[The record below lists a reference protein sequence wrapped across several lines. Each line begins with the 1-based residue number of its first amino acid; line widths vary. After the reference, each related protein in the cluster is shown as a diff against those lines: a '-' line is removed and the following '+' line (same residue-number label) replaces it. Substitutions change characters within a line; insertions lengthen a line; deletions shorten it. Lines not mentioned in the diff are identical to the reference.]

1 MRIMVVDKLASFR
14 KKLRGWLADGGHAA
28 DNVLEAGTGQA
39 AMQLLRR
46 EEFNIDAIICEWDQ
60 PTVGASDLVQQL
72 RSVPGFA
79 HIGFVA
85 IGPPVAAQE
94 KAALQI
100 GVTQYMSQPVD
111 PEGLLHSLVEIEKS
125 AIAHRKR
132 APSPTTRFR
141 ILANEPPKRL
151 QPPAAAMGAAESE
164 LRKNAKTSY
173 LKPGGTLEL
182 RGGAPLHWIEAGSLT
197 VSEKRSDGLE
207 LEYRL
212 TMGQFLAEAP
222 FGGFPF
228 EVITVKAESEVWL
241 SSRDAATVDE
251 LRARHPVLFY
261 SFRNIATERARRF
274 QKAAEKQTVERGL
287 AGEIDSLP
295 VGDLLGILHG
305 ARKTGVLRL
314 QAPERTYYIQFANGA
329 IRHVEADGEVGESV
343 FYAALLLTAG
353 HFEFMVGPAVEGP
366 VTIAKD
372 TPSLLLEGLKRR
384 AAHVSR
390 APKVPGQG

>member
-1 MRIMVVDKLASFR
+1 MRILVVDKLASFR
-14 KKLRGWLADGGHAA
+14 KKIRGWLADGGHAA
-28 DNVLEAGTGQA
+28 DNVQEAGSGQA

-46 EEFNIDAIICEWDQ
+46 DEFNVDAIICEWEQD
-60 PTVGASDLVQQL
+60 TVGASDLVQQL

-79 HIGFVA
+79 HIGFIA
-85 IGPPVAAQE
+85 IGPAVPAQE
-94 KAALQI
+94 RAAKQL
-100 GVTQYMSQPVD
+100 GVTQYMSQPLD
-111 PEGLLHSLVEIEKS
+111 PEMLLHALVDIEKS
-125 AIAHRKR
+125 AIAHRKH

-141 ILANEPPKRL
+141 ILANEPQKRL

-173 LKPGGTLEL
+173 LKPAGTMEIHP
-182 RGGAPLHWIEAGSLT
+182 GAPLYWIEAGALT
-197 VSEKRSDGLE
+197 VSEKRADGLE

-212 TMGQFLAEAP
+212 AMGQFLAEAP
-222 FGGFPF
+222 FGGFPYAL
-228 EVITVKAESEVWL
+228 ITVKAEGEVWL

-251 LRARHPVLFY
+251 LRGRHPVLFY

-274 QKAAEKQTVERGL
+274 QKATEKQAVERGL
-287 AGEIDSLP
+287 AGEIESLP

-314 QAPERTYYIQFANGA
+314 QSPDRTFYIQFERGS
-329 IRHVEADGEVGESV
+329 IRHAEVDGEVGESV
-343 FYAALLLTAG
+343 CYAALLLTSG

-372 TPSLLLEGLKRR
+372 TPSLLLEALKQR
-384 AAHVSR
+384 AEHVSR
-390 APKVPGQG
+390 APRTGSSS